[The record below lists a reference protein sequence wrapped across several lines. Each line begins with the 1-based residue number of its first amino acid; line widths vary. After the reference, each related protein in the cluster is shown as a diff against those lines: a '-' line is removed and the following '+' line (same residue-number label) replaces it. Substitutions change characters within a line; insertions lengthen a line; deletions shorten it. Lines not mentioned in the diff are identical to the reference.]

1 MSDEREAPATVPDDI
16 SVEPNP
22 HEVKRIKA
30 EIDIT
35 DRAALLGY
43 GDQAQREV
51 SAYADSILRDTMNK
65 DSGDVGALLS
75 DLLIK
80 VQGLDPTTLQKAGFF
95 DRLFGGLKRRVARF
109 QHRFENVAEQVDAV
123 SLELERSRDR
133 LKRDIAMLDGLYDKN
148 LDHLRLLEAYI
159 VAGAEYLDEARGS
172 AVPKLE
178 KEAEEAAEGAPS
190 QMAAQRLRDATQAL
204 DRLEKRV
211 HDLKLS
217 RMIAIQAMPQ
227 IRLIQ
232 SGNSTLAD
240 KLQTSM
246 HTTIPT
252 WKNQMTVALALYRQ
266 HNALALQ
273 KEVSETTNEL
283 LRKNAEQLRQGTVDI
298 EREAQRGIVDV
309 ETLAAVNQDLI
320 GTIAEVLAI
329 QKEGREKRQA
339 AEAEMKR
346 IEGELKR
353 TLISASRGEAPAG
366 QSSAAET
373 R

>member
-1 MSDEREAPATVPDDI
+1 MSDEREAPAALPDDI
-16 SVEPNP
+16 SVDPNP

-51 SAYADSILRDTMNK
+51 SAYADAVLRETMSR

-75 DLLIK
+75 DLLVK
-80 VQGLDPTTLQKAGFF
+80 VKGLDPTTLGKTGLV
-95 DRLFGGLKRRVARF
+95 DRMLGGAKRRVARF

-148 LDHLRLLEAYI
+148 LDHLRMLEAYI
-159 VAGAEYLDEARGS
+159 VAGEEYLADAR
-172 AVPKLE
+172 ADMIPRLE
-178 KEAEEAAEGAPS
+178 TEAEMADEGAPA
-190 QMAAQRLRDATQAL
+190 QMAAQRLRDAMQAL

-227 IRLIQ
+227 IRLLQ

-240 KLQTSM
+240 RLQTSM

-283 LRKNAEQLRQGTVDI
+283 LRKNAEQLRQGTVGI
-298 EREAQRGIVDV
+298 EAESQRGIVDV
-309 ETLAAVNQDLI
+309 ETLTAVNEDLI
-320 GTIAEVLAI
+320 GTIADVLEI
-329 QKEGREKRQA
+329 QKQGRERRAA

-346 IEGELKR
+346 IEHELKQ
-353 TLISASRGEAPAG
+353 TLIGTMRGESQADRE
-366 QSSAAET
+366 AAET